1 MYDHYTI
8 SDVPRI
14 NLAHP
19 NSLGTQIALNRE
31 VKPKSKQTMKKI
43 LLSVSIVTL
52 AFLSITGCSEQAKWN
67 RSQRQAM
74 REALQE
80 YRRMVYLNDLTDAE
94 FMLFTDDVALALEE
108 DYPVYTS
115 FMKMPGMNDTVQVY
129 VVTTIVEELDAD
141 ARNMR
146 HIFPYPSL
154 VSQNILPAGLDRA
167 QQYAFYN
174 CLASKV
180 DNTYSTMEQFVDAI
194 MADTTSRSQIAQMQL
209 QCANELFNWTVTID
223 EVIMVN

>member
-1 MYDHYTI
+1 
-8 SDVPRI
+8 
-14 NLAHP
+14 
-19 NSLGTQIALNRE
+19 
-31 VKPKSKQTMKKI
+31 MKKI

-80 YRRMVYLNDLTDAE
+80 YRRMVYLNNLTDAE

-115 FMKMPGMNDTVQVY
+115 FVKMPGVNDTVQVY

-154 VSQNILPAGLDRA
+154 VSQNILPAGLDRV
-167 QQYAFYN
+167 QQHAFYK
-174 CLASKV
+174 CLAGKI
-180 DNTYSTMEQFVDAI
+180 DTTYSTMEQFVDAI
-194 MADTTSRSQIAQMQL
+194 LADSTSQSQIAQMQL
-209 QCANELFNWTVTID
+209 QCANELFDWTITLD
-223 EVIMVN
+223 EVIISD

>member
-1 MYDHYTI
+1 
-8 SDVPRI
+8 
-14 NLAHP
+14 
-19 NSLGTQIALNRE
+19 
-31 VKPKSKQTMKKI
+31 MKKF
-43 LLSVSIVTL
+43 LLSVSMVAL
-52 AFLSITGCSEQAKWN
+52 ALISITGCSEQAKWN

-74 REALQE
+74 REALKE
-80 YRRMVYLNDLTDAE
+80 YRRMVYLNNLTDAE

-115 FMKMPGMNDTVQVY
+115 FMKMPGVNDTVQVY

-146 HIFPYPSL
+146 HIFPYPTL

-167 QQYAFYN
+167 QQHAFYN
-174 CLASKV
+174 CLAGKV

-194 MADTTSRSQIAQMQL
+194 LADSTNQSQIAQMQL

-223 EVIMVN
+223 EIIMMD